1 MWLQVREKAMTNEAE
16 GIWYEFHDQLRAF
29 IARRVDNGADV
40 EDILQNVFLRVHQSL
55 GTLNRAD
62 RLASWLYQVTRNAIA
77 DYYRAAE
84 RRREIPTDFTLE
96 TEADRDG
103 VQENSGINLLDFEEQ
118 RAKAI
123 EELADCLRPMT
134 HRLPAH
140 YRDAISFVELEG
152 LTQREAAEQ
161 FGLSVSGM
169 KSRVQRGRQMLKRM
183 LQECCQ
189 IHLGPDGRIAD
200 YECWSSSCGHCKDNG
215 DRVIANP
222 VTPTV

>member
-1 MWLQVREKAMTNEAE
+1 MANEAE

-29 IARRVDNGADV
+29 IARRVDNEADV
-40 EDILQNVFLRVHQSL
+40 EDILQTVFLRVHQKL

-77 DYYRAAE
+77 DYYRASE
-84 RRREIPTDFTLE
+84 RWREIPTDFTLE
-96 TEADRDG
+96 TAADRDG
-103 VQENSGINLLDFEEQ
+103 VQGNIAVNLFDSDEQ
-118 RAKAI
+118 RAKAV

-140 YRDAISFVELEG
+140 YRDAVSFVELEG

-169 KSRVQRGRQMLKRM
+169 KSRVQRGRQLLKRM

-200 YECWSSSCGHCKDNG
+200 YECQASSCGHCMAQPDEDQG
-215 DRVIANP
+215 G
-222 VTPTV
+222 TG